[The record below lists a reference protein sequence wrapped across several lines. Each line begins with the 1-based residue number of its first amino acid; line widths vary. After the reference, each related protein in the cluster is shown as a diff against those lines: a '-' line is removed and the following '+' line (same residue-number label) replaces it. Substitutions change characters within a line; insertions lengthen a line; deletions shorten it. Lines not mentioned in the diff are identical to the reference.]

1 VPPDPTVP
9 LETETTDVAAEI
21 APGVTVIVG
30 AAEATGAP
38 PIVARTLVAVPAR
51 TPVNVAVYVPLPLSV
66 AGDGA
71 IVPVLLPPVTLKT
84 TVAPPVVMLL
94 PPASLPCSV
103 SVTAPPDGTV
113 PVDTEMTES
122 AGEIAPDVAVAPNAS
137 VPTAGNAGMFT
148 WKVCAPAP
156 EPSTALTLAWPRL
169 SVTTVVSAGEPPAG
183 ARNRT
188 PTPATG
194 KLSAARTSTVSGSG
208 SACPTAP
215 PCPLPETA
223 TSCVGSGWNVARTES
238 VTPLGVRATT
248 QMS

>member
-1 VPPDPTVP
+1 V
-9 LETETTDVAAEI
+9 
-21 APGVTVIVG
+21 
-30 AAEATGAP
+30 
-38 PIVARTLVAVPAR
+38 
-51 TPVNVAVYVPLPLSV
+51 
-66 AGDGA
+66 
-71 IVPVLLPPVTLKT
+71 
-84 TVAPPVVMLL
+84 
-94 PPASLPCSV
+94 
-103 SVTAPPDGTV
+103 
-113 PVDTEMTES
+113 MTES

-194 KLSAARTSTVSGSG
+194 KLSAARTPPVSGSG

-238 VTPLGVRATT
+238 VTPLGVRART
-248 QMS
+248 QMSVREAPPGAFNVPVPLTFASAVSLVVQDTYNCGTRVPPWNPCT